1 MSEIGRNV
9 SFDFSNLA
17 SADSQGRARAL
28 KSLVDS
34 GMSLDEAL
42 VHTGFLDADNE

>member
-1 MSEIGRNV
+1 MAVQFSL
-9 SFDFSNLA
+9 DFSALA

-34 GMSLDEAL
+34 GMDLSEAL
-42 VHTGFLDADNE
+42 VHTGFLDAENE